1 MPKTKDR
8 VWHAADTARPFVDR
22 ALHDEDL
29 RDSLKQAVVAARSV
43 YEDLAGPRG
52 VTAIAHRLATD
63 DDVQQN
69 LRLAV
74 EELRR
79 AAKRVQAQETHKARN
94 TVLLLTGMVIGVL
107 YNPWTGTE
115 TRHWLKQQLLGEDEF
130 GYTETGDNS
139 GTGTPAPAES

>member
-29 RDSLKQAVVAARSV
+29 RDSLKQAVVAARSA
-43 YEDLAGPRG
+43 YEDLVGPRSM
-52 VTAIAHRLATD
+52 TAIAHRLATD
-63 DDVQQN
+63 EEVQHN

-74 EELRR
+74 EELRH

-94 TVLLLTGMVIGVL
+94 TMLLLTGIVVGVL
-107 YNPWTGTE
+107 YNPWTGAE

-130 GYTETGDNS
+130 GYTETGGNS
-139 GTGTPAPAES
+139 GTPAPAES